1 MKRSDRIIK
10 KFVSWAVAALY
21 HRVEVRQAPGLTES
35 GPQLANASHFG
46 GFTDPLLLIYTMDR
60 VPRFIARDVIWKFIG
75 AKQVMNW
82 VGAIPIH
89 KPEDGGRDSNDTMFA
104 STYHALHDD
113 QLVTI
118 FPEGITVD
126 DPSIASI
133 KTGSA
138 RIALGARA
146 AGVQGIKLLS
156 AGIHY
161 ENKAAL
167 RSEVFIDIGWEMD
180 LDEEVRKRVQPGDP
194 EDASNREL
202 VRSLTDEME
211 TRLRKAAPDFAD
223 WQTARSLSSAAN
235 VALRGSGKDE
245 LEVGHGD
252 RERLATLLDQAP
264 VSEAAAVSEA
274 MEVYQADLDAMGFTD
289 EMLMSGLNTTS
300 KFISSIVRTLV
311 VGLILVPF
319 ALMGLI
325 AFAIPMAIVWLIG
338 RMNVDDAVMATIK
351 PLGALFVFL
360 VTWGLWMWSG
370 WGAGEVQGVAAV
382 LLLLPVGLF
391 AVIALAERGILLGRA
406 IRGFRRSR
414 SLSDVYGQILVH
426 RQAVVEAVAA
436 AA

>member
-10 KFVSWAVAALY
+10 KIVSWAVAALY
-21 HRVEVRQAPGLTES
+21 HRVEVRQAPGLTET

-60 VPRFIARDVIWKFIG
+60 VPRFVARDVIWRFIG

-89 KPEDGGRDSNDTMFA
+89 KPEDGGRSSNDTMFA
-104 STYHALHDD
+104 STYDALHDD

-126 DPSIASI
+126 DPSIAHI

-180 LDEEVRKRVQPGDP
+180 LDEEVRKRVEPGDA

-202 VRSLTDEME
+202 VRGLTDEME
-211 TRLRKAAPDFAD
+211 VRLRKAAPDFAD

-235 VALRGSGKDE
+235 VALRGFGKDE
-245 LEVGHGD
+245 REVGHGD
-252 RERLATLLDQAP
+252 RERLATLLDEAT
-264 VSEAAAVSEA
+264 SEEMIAVTDA

-289 EMLMSGLNTTS
+289 EMLMSGLNTAS
-300 KFISSIVRTLV
+300 RFIAYIVRTFII
-311 VGLILVPF
+311 GLILVPF
-319 ALMGLI
+319 ALMGVI

-338 RMNVDDAVMATIK
+338 RLKVDDAVMATIK

-360 VTWGLWMWSG
+360 VAWGFWMWRG
-370 WGAGEVQGVAAV
+370 WGAGDFQGIAAV
-382 LLLLPVGLF
+382 LLLLPVGLY
-391 AVIALAERGILLGRA
+391 AVIAFAERGILLAHA

-426 RQAVVEAVAA
+426 RQAVVEAVASA
-436 AA
+436 A